1 MNGWKEM
8 CLSEF
13 CRIGSGGT
21 PSRSNLTRYYEGGKI
36 PWVKSGELRESVIT
50 KTEEHITEAA
60 LKETNARIVPAGAL
74 LLAMYGATVGR
85 LGILGVEAATN
96 QAVCHIIPDPKTA
109 DTRFLFQALSNQVP
123 NIVARGVGGAQPN
136 ISQGIIKDLKLAL
149 PPLAEQRRIAEVLD
163 KAEAL
168 RTKRRAA
175 LAQLDSLTE
184 SLFLDLFGDPVFN
197 KQNWSRVHLIG
208 VCHSPDDIKCGPFG
222 TQLSRDEFKS
232 EGIPLWGIKNV
243 NKLFELPTHEFLEP
257 HTAKRLMQY
266 SIEPGDIVMTRKG
279 TVGNCAVYPANLPLG
294 IMHSDLLRIRV
305 NRESCEPIFL
315 AHQLHHSRDVERQL
329 ALISGGAVM
338 PGINVTSLKSLDV
351 LVPPISLQS
360 EFARRVTIVE
370 KLKSTQRSSLADLDT
385 LFSSLQQRAFSG
397 ELFQ

>member
-21 PSRSNLTRYYEGGKI
+21 PSRSNLTRYYEGGNI

-168 RTKRRAA
+168 RAKRRAA
-175 LAQLDSLTE
+175 LAQLDYLTQ
-184 SLFLDLFGDPVFN
+184 SLFFDLFGDTRKDRTRWEIVPLEEIVKETKLGLVRGSQEF
-197 KQNWSRVHLIG
+197 
-208 VCHSPDDIKCGPFG
+208 GP
-222 TQLSRDEFKS
+222 EF
-232 EGIPLWGIKNV
+232 EIPYVRMNAVTRNGELELGNV
-243 NKLFELPTHEFLEP
+243 QRTHATEAEIE
-257 HTAKRLMQY
+257 AYRL
-266 SIEPGDIVMTRKG
+266 EPGDFLFNTRNSEELVGKTALYRGGGLHLFNNNLMRVRFTTKADPVFVAVAFKTPFVQQELNLRKSG
-279 TVGNCAVYPANLPLG
+279 TTNVFAIYYKDLRSLPLP
-294 IMHSDLLRIRV
+294 L
-305 NRESCEPIFL
+305 
-315 AHQLHHSRDVERQL
+315 
-329 ALISGGAVM
+329 
-338 PGINVTSLKSLDV
+338 
-351 LVPPISLQS
+351 PPIDLQR
-360 EFARRVTIVE
+360 EFARRVAAVE
-370 KLKSTQRSSLADLDT
+370 KLKAAQKASLTDLDA

-397 ELFQ
+397 ELFA

>member
-21 PSRSNLTRYYEGGKI
+21 PSRSNLTRYYEGGNI

-168 RTKRRAA
+168 RAKRRAA
-175 LAQLDSLTE
+175 LAQLDSLTQ
-184 SLFLDLFGDPVFN
+184 SLFFDLFGDTRKDRTRWEIVPLEEIVKETKLGLVRGSQEF
-197 KQNWSRVHLIG
+197 
-208 VCHSPDDIKCGPFG
+208 GP
-222 TQLSRDEFKS
+222 EF
-232 EGIPLWGIKNV
+232 EIPYVRMNAVTRNGELELGNV
-243 NKLFELPTHEFLEP
+243 QRTHATEAEIE
-257 HTAKRLMQY
+257 AYRL
-266 SIEPGDIVMTRKG
+266 EPGDFLFNTRNSEELVGKTALYRGGGLHLFNNNLMRVRFTTKADPVFVAVAFKTPFVQQELNLRKSG
-279 TVGNCAVYPANLPLG
+279 TTNVFAIYYKDLRSLPLP
-294 IMHSDLLRIRV
+294 L
-305 NRESCEPIFL
+305 
-315 AHQLHHSRDVERQL
+315 
-329 ALISGGAVM
+329 
-338 PGINVTSLKSLDV
+338 
-351 LVPPISLQS
+351 PPIDLQR
-360 EFARRVTIVE
+360 EFARRVAAVE
-370 KLKSTQRSSLADLDT
+370 KLKAAQKASLTDLDA

-397 ELFQ
+397 ELFA

>member
-1 MNGWKEM
+1 M

-21 PSRSNLTRYYEGGKI
+21 PSRSNLTRYYEGGKT

-85 LGILGVEAATN
+85 LGILGVDAATN

-149 PPLAEQRRIAEVLD
+149 PPLPEQRRIAEVLD

-168 RTKRRAA
+168 RAKRRAA
-175 LAQLDSLTE
+175 LAQLDSLTQ
-184 SLFLDLFGDPVFN
+184 SLFLDLFGDPATNPKGWPKTTLGEIIKFVGGSQPPRETFTYEP
-197 KQNWSRVHLIG
+197 
-208 VCHSPDDIKCGPFG
+208 SPDTIRLVQIRDFRTDAFKTYIPKNLARRFFEADDVMIGRYGPPVFQILRG
-222 TQLSRDEFKS
+222 LSGSYNVALMKALPRGEVLKDFIFHLLQEEQLHSFVVARS
-232 EGIPLWGIKNV
+232 ERTAGQSGV
-243 NKLFELPTHEFLEP
+243 NLELLE
-257 HTAKRLMQY
+257 K
-266 SIEPGDIVMTRKG
+266 
-279 TVGNCAVYPANLPLG
+279 YPAYLPPL
-294 IMHSDLLRIRV
+294 DLQR
-305 NRESCEPIFL
+305 
-315 AHQLHHSRDVERQL
+315 
-329 ALISGGAVM
+329 
-338 PGINVTSLKSLDV
+338 
-351 LVPPISLQS
+351 
-360 EFARRVTIVE
+360 EFARRVTAVE
-370 KLKSTQRSSLADLDT
+370 KLKFAQRLSLADLDT
-385 LFSSLQQRAFSG
+385 LFFSLQQRAFSG
-397 ELFQ
+397 NL

>member
-1 MNGWKEM
+1 M

-60 LKETNARIVPAGAL
+60 LKETNARIIPAGAL

-175 LAQLDSLTE
+175 LAELDSLSQ
-184 SLFLDLFGDPVFN
+184 SLFLDLFGDPATNPKGWAMSSLAEVCSIAG
-197 KQNWSRVHLIG
+197 QYGSG
-208 VCHSPDDIKCGPFG
+208 VPAVEFSQSLPRYVRITDI
-222 TQLSRDEFKS
+222 DS
-232 EGIPLWGIKNV
+232 EGNLAPGRVSPGGTSADWSDLKLESGDVLFARSGATVGKTYMYSPGDGDCVFAGYLIRFRTLPTKVLPEVLFHFTRSTAYLCWVIARQRVVAQPNINAKQYGTELNIPL
-243 NKLFELPTHEFLEP
+243 P
-257 HTAKRLMQY
+257 
-266 SIEPGDIVMTRKG
+266 
-279 TVGNCAVYPANLPLG
+279 PL
-294 IMHSDLLRIRV
+294 DLQR
-305 NRESCEPIFL
+305 
-315 AHQLHHSRDVERQL
+315 
-329 ALISGGAVM
+329 
-338 PGINVTSLKSLDV
+338 
-351 LVPPISLQS
+351 
-360 EFARRVTIVE
+360 EFARRVAAVE
-370 KLKSTQRSSLADLDT
+370 KLKSAQRSSLADLDT
-385 LFSSLQQRAFSG
+385 LFFSLQQRAFSG
-397 ELFQ
+397 NL

>member
-1 MNGWKEM
+1 M

-60 LKETNARIVPAGAL
+60 LKETNARIIPAGAL

-85 LGILGVEAATN
+85 LGFLGVEAATN

-175 LAQLDSLTE
+175 LAELDSLSQ
-184 SLFLDLFGDPVFN
+184 SLFLDLFGDPATNPKGWAMSSLAEVCSIAG
-197 KQNWSRVHLIG
+197 QYGSG
-208 VCHSPDDIKCGPFG
+208 VPAVEFSQSLPRYVRITDI
-222 TQLSRDEFKS
+222 DS
-232 EGIPLWGIKNV
+232 EGNLAPGRVSPGGTSADWSDLKLESGDVLFARSGATVGKTYMYSPGDGDCVFAGYLIRFRTLPTKVLPEVLFHFTRSTAYLCWVIARQRVVAQPNINAKQYGTELNIPL
-243 NKLFELPTHEFLEP
+243 P
-257 HTAKRLMQY
+257 
-266 SIEPGDIVMTRKG
+266 
-279 TVGNCAVYPANLPLG
+279 PL
-294 IMHSDLLRIRV
+294 DLQR
-305 NRESCEPIFL
+305 
-315 AHQLHHSRDVERQL
+315 
-329 ALISGGAVM
+329 
-338 PGINVTSLKSLDV
+338 
-351 LVPPISLQS
+351 
-360 EFARRVTIVE
+360 EFARRVAAVE
-370 KLKSTQRSSLADLDT
+370 KLKSAQRSSLADLDT
-385 LFSSLQQRAFSG
+385 LFFSLQQRAFSG
-397 ELFQ
+397 NL